1 MVDGYKSDFSGYA
14 TKNDVL
20 CSDGRVIRKDAF
32 ADQDGAIVPLVFQH
46 DHTSPLSV
54 IGKALLENRDD
65 GVYAYGYLNDTNAGK
80 AARGII
86 QHGDMMSLSIA
97 ANKVVQNGADVLH
110 GNIREVSLV
119 FAGANPEATI
129 DNVIRHSDDG
139 DSFEDPSA
147 ISANFL
153 CEIEHGEASG
163 DPSEVFD
170 EESLDSVLH
179 SEDEWGPRVDAAKES
194 DKEEDNSESDDTDP
208 QKIYDS
214 LTKEQKA
221 LVNGLVG
228 MALQEGKGLKTDSD
242 VKHSDDSDDP
252 TEIYESLNDSQK
264 DLVHGLVGLALK
276 DKENTV
282 EQSAD
287 KGDEMNIFEHNAQV
301 NVNDGSFEHSEDYQS
316 FMQSEG
322 VKGATDFT
330 HAQENFFK
338 AAQRDPS
345 GSLRKFMLQHAQ
357 DYGIK
362 NIDVFFPDARAERTE
377 PDLFKRDTDWV
388 AGLLSGVHKVPW
400 TRIKSAYVDLTPDE
414 ARAKGFTLD
423 RNNNHRK
430 FDEMITAYKRQTTPT
445 TVYKKQKVDRDDVLD
460 ITEFS
465 VVNFLMREMRIQLD
479 EEVARAILIGDGR
492 DVSAE
497 DHINTTCIRPVVFD
511 DDLYVMH
518 SVGKADE
525 TRTALV
531 DRIRQSKVGYMGS
544 GVLTAF
550 VSPTLHASFAVQRD
564 QMGRRMYDSDT
575 ALAFEL
581 GVQKIVE
588 VPLLENF
595 KLKNNNIL
603 QAIVIDPR
611 DITVG
616 TDRGGDVTSFNDFDI
631 DYNQYR
637 YLIETRMSAALTKPK
652 SAIVIE
658 AAPKA

>member
-1 MVDGYKSDFSGYA
+1 MADGFKSDFSGYA

-20 CSDGRVIRKDAF
+20 CSDGRVIRKNAF
-32 ADQDGAIVPLVFQH
+32 ADQDGTVVPLVFQH

-65 GVYAYGYLNDTNAGK
+65 GVYAYGYLNDTDAGK

-97 ANKVVQNGADVLH
+97 ANKVVQEGADVLH

-139 DSFEDPSA
+139 DSFEDPSS

-153 CEIEHGEASG
+153 CEIEQGDESG
-163 DPSEVFD
+163 DPSEVFSED
-170 EESLDSVLH
+170 SLNEVLH
-179 SEDEWGPRVDAAKES
+179 ADENVDNS
-194 DKEEDNSESDDTDP
+194 DSESDDEDP
-208 QKIYDS
+208 QKVYDS
-214 LTKEQKA
+214 LNDKQKA
-221 LVNGLVG
+221 LVEGLVG
-228 MALQEGKGLKTDSD
+228 MALNAGKTTSAKTEGEQSNK
-242 VKHSDDSDDP
+242 
-252 TEIYESLNDSQK
+252 QQ
-264 DLVHGLVGLALK
+264 
-276 DKENTV
+276 TV

-287 KGDEMNIFEHNAQV
+287 EGDEMNIFEHNATE
-301 NVNDGSFEHSEDYQS
+301 DATSFEHSDDYQS
-316 FMQSEG
+316 FMHSEG
-322 VKGATDFT
+322 VKGATDFA
-330 HAQENFFK
+330 HAQENFFR

-345 GSLRKFMLQHAQ
+345 GSLQKFVLQHAQ
-357 DYGIK
+357 NYGIK

-377 PDLFKRDTDWV
+377 PDLYKRDTEWV
-388 AGLLSGVHKVPW
+388 AGLLNGVHKVPW

-445 TVYKKQKVDRDDVLD
+445 TIYKKQKVDRDDVLD

-492 DVSAE
+492 EVSAD
-497 DHINTTCIRPVVFD
+497 DHINTECIRPVVSD

-525 TRTALV
+525 TQTALV

-564 QMGRRMYDSDT
+564 QMGRRLYDSDT

-595 KLKNNNIL
+595 KLENKNTL
-603 QAIVIDPR
+603 QAIIFDPR

-631 DYNQYR
+631 DYNQYK

>member
-1 MVDGYKSDFSGYA
+1 MADGFKSDFSGYA

-32 ADQDGAIVPLVFQH
+32 ADQDGTVVPLVFQH

-54 IGKALLENRDD
+54 IGKALLENRED
-65 GVYAYGYLNDTNAGK
+65 GVYAYGYLNDTDAGK

-97 ANKVVQNGADVLH
+97 ANKVIQEGADVLH
-110 GNIREVSLV
+110 GKIREVSLV

-139 DSFEDPSA
+139 DSFEDPSS

-153 CEIEHGEASG
+153 CEIEQGDESG
-163 DPSEVFD
+163 DPSEVFSED
-170 EESLDSVLH
+170 SLNEVLH
-179 SEDEWGPRVDAAKES
+179 ADANVEKHKKEDEPASDDSAKQTAKSEETDS
-194 DKEEDNSESDDTDP
+194 DNSDSESDDEDP
-208 QKIYDS
+208 QKVYDS
-214 LTKEQKA
+214 LNDKQKA
-221 LVNGLVG
+221 LVEGLVG
-228 MALQEGKGLKTDSD
+228 MALNEGKTTSAKTEGEQSN
-242 VKHSDDSDDP
+242 K
-252 TEIYESLNDSQK
+252 QQ
-264 DLVHGLVGLALK
+264 
-276 DKENTV
+276 TV

-287 KGDEMNIFEHNAQV
+287 EGDEMNIFEHNATE
-301 NVNDGSFEHSEDYQS
+301 GTTSFEHSDDYQS
-316 FMQSEG
+316 FMHSEG
-322 VKGATDFT
+322 VKGATDFA
-330 HAQENFFK
+330 HAQENFFR

-345 GSLRKFMLQHAQ
+345 GSLQKFVLQHAQ
-357 DYGIK
+357 NYGIK

-377 PDLFKRDTDWV
+377 PDLYKRDTEWV
-388 AGLLSGVHKVPW
+388 AGLLNGVHKVPW

-445 TVYKKQKVDRDDVLD
+445 TIYKKQKMDRDDVLD

-497 DHINTTCIRPVVFD
+497 DHINTECIRPVVSD

-525 TRTALV
+525 TQTALV

-564 QMGRRMYDSDT
+564 QMGRRLYDSDT

-595 KLKNNNIL
+595 KLKNKNIL
-603 QAIVIDPR
+603 QAIIVDPR

-631 DYNQYR
+631 DYNQYK

-658 AAPKA
+658 ATPKA

>member
-1 MVDGYKSDFSGYA
+1 MADGFKSDFSGYA

-20 CSDGRVIRKDAF
+20 CSDGRVIRKNAF
-32 ADQDGAIVPLVFQH
+32 ADQDGTVVPLVFQH

-65 GVYAYGYLNDTNAGK
+65 GVYAYGYLNDTDAGK

-97 ANKVVQNGADVLH
+97 ANKVVQEGADVLH
-110 GNIREVSLV
+110 GKIREVSLV

-129 DNVIRHSDDG
+129 DNVIRHSADG
-139 DSFEDPSA
+139 DSFEDPSS

-153 CEIEHGEASG
+153 CEIEQGDESG
-163 DPSEVFD
+163 DPSEVFSED
-170 EESLDSVLH
+170 SLNEVLH
-179 SEDEWGPRVDAAKES
+179 ADANVEKHNKEDKPVSDGSAKQTAKSKETDS
-194 DKEEDNSESDDTDP
+194 DNSDSESDDEDP
-208 QKIYDS
+208 QKVYDS
-214 LTKEQKA
+214 LNDKQKA
-221 LVNGLVG
+221 LVEGLVG
-228 MALQEGKGLKTDSD
+228 MALNEGETKSAKTEGEQSN
-242 VKHSDDSDDP
+242 K
-252 TEIYESLNDSQK
+252 QQ
-264 DLVHGLVGLALK
+264 
-276 DKENTV
+276 TV

-287 KGDEMNIFEHNAQV
+287 EGDEMNIFEHNATE
-301 NVNDGSFEHSEDYQS
+301 GATSFEHSDDYQN
-316 FMQSEG
+316 FMHSEG
-322 VKGATDFT
+322 VKGASDFT
-330 HAQENFFK
+330 HAQENFFR

-345 GSLRKFMLQHAQ
+345 GSLQKFVLQHAQ

-377 PDLFKRDTDWV
+377 PDLYKRDTEWAD
-388 AGLLSGVHKVPW
+388 GILNGVHKVPW

-445 TVYKKQKVDRDDVLD
+445 TIYKKQKVDRDDVLD
-460 ITEFS
+460 VTEFS

-492 DVSAE
+492 EVSAE
-497 DHINTTCIRPVVFD
+497 DHINTECIRPVVFD

-525 TRTALV
+525 TQTALV

-544 GVLTAF
+544 GNLTAF

-564 QMGRRMYDSDT
+564 QMGRRLYDSDT

-595 KLKNNNIL
+595 KLGNQNIL
-603 QAIVIDPR
+603 QAIIFDPR
-611 DITVG
+611 DYTVG
-616 TDRGGDVTSFNDFDI
+616 TDRGGDVTSFNSFDI
-631 DYNQYR
+631 DYNQYK

>member
-1 MVDGYKSDFSGYA
+1 MADGFKSDFSGYA

-20 CSDGRVIRKDAF
+20 CSDGRVIRKNAF
-32 ADQDGAIVPLVFQH
+32 ADQDGTVVPLVFQH

-65 GVYAYGYLNDTNAGK
+65 GVYAYGYLNDTDAGK

-97 ANKVVQNGADVLH
+97 ANKVVQEGADVLH
-110 GNIREVSLV
+110 GKIREVSLV

-139 DSFEDPSA
+139 DSFEDPSS

-153 CEIEHGEASG
+153 CEIEQGDESG
-163 DPSEVFD
+163 DPSEVFSED
-170 EESLDSVLH
+170 SLNEVLH
-179 SEDEWGPRVDAAKES
+179 ADANAEKHEKEDEPVSDGSAKQTAKSKETDS
-194 DKEEDNSESDDTDP
+194 DNSDSESDDEDP
-208 QKIYDS
+208 QKVYDS
-214 LTKEQKA
+214 LNDKQKA
-221 LVNGLVG
+221 LVEGLVG
-228 MALQEGKGLKTDSD
+228 MALNEGKTTSAKTEGEQSN
-242 VKHSDDSDDP
+242 K
-252 TEIYESLNDSQK
+252 QQ
-264 DLVHGLVGLALK
+264 
-276 DKENTV
+276 TV

-287 KGDEMNIFEHNAQV
+287 EGDEMNIFERNTTEGAT
-301 NVNDGSFEHSEDYQS
+301 SFEHSDDYQS
-316 FMQSEG
+316 FMHSEG

-330 HAQENFFK
+330 HAQENFFR

-345 GSLRKFMLQHAQ
+345 GSLQKFVLQHAQ

-377 PDLFKRDTDWV
+377 PDLYKRDTEWV
-388 AGLLSGVHKVPW
+388 AGLLNGVHKVPW

-414 ARAKGFTLD
+414 ARAKGYTLNRD
-423 RNNNHRK
+423 NNHRK

-445 TVYKKQKVDRDDVLD
+445 TIYKKQKVDRDDVLD

-465 VVNFLMREMRIQLD
+465 VVNFLMREMRIQLH

-497 DHINTTCIRPVVFD
+497 DHINTECIRPVVSD

-525 TRTALV
+525 TQTALV

-564 QMGRRMYDSDT
+564 QMGRRLYDSDA

-603 QAIVIDPR
+603 QAIIIDPR

-631 DYNQYR
+631 DYNQYK

-658 AAPKA
+658 AAPKE

>member
-1 MVDGYKSDFSGYA
+1 MADGFKSDFSGYA

-20 CSDGRVIRKDAF
+20 CSDGRVIRKNAF
-32 ADQDGAIVPLVFQH
+32 ADQDGTVVPLVFQH

-65 GVYAYGYLNDTNAGK
+65 GVYAYGYLNDTDAGK

-97 ANKVVQNGADVLH
+97 ANKVVQEGADVLH
-110 GNIREVSLV
+110 GKIREVSLV

-139 DSFEDPSA
+139 DSFEDPSS

-153 CEIEHGEASG
+153 CEIEQGDESG
-163 DPSEVFD
+163 DPSEVFSED
-170 EESLDSVLH
+170 SLNEVLH
-179 SEDEWGPRVDAAKES
+179 ADANAEKHKKEDEPASDGSAKQTAKSKETDS
-194 DKEEDNSESDDTDP
+194 DNSDSESDDEDP
-208 QKIYDS
+208 QKVYDS
-214 LTKEQKA
+214 LNDKQKA
-221 LVNGLVG
+221 LVEGLVG
-228 MALQEGKGLKTDSD
+228 MALNEGKTKSAKTEGEQSN
-242 VKHSDDSDDP
+242 K
-252 TEIYESLNDSQK
+252 QQ
-264 DLVHGLVGLALK
+264 
-276 DKENTV
+276 TV

-287 KGDEMNIFEHNAQV
+287 EGDEMNIFEHNVTEGAT
-301 NVNDGSFEHSEDYQS
+301 SFEHSDDYQS
-316 FMQSEG
+316 FMHSEG
-322 VKGATDFT
+322 VKGATDFA
-330 HAQENFFK
+330 HAQENFFR

-345 GSLRKFMLQHAQ
+345 GSLQKFVLQHAQ
-357 DYGIK
+357 NYGIK

-377 PDLFKRDTDWV
+377 PDLYKRDTEWV
-388 AGLLSGVHKVPW
+388 AGLLNGVHKVPW
-400 TRIKSAYVDLTPDE
+400 TRIKSAYVDLTPNE

-445 TVYKKQKVDRDDVLD
+445 TIYKKQKVDRDDVLD

-492 DVSAE
+492 EVSAE
-497 DHINTTCIRPVVFD
+497 DHINTECIRPVVSD

-525 TRTALV
+525 TQTALV

-564 QMGRRMYDSDT
+564 QMGRRLYDSDA

-595 KLKNNNIL
+595 KLENHNIL
-603 QAIVIDPR
+603 QAIIVDPR

-631 DYNQYR
+631 DYNQYK

>member
-1 MVDGYKSDFSGYA
+1 MADGFKSDFSGYA

-32 ADQDGAIVPLVFQH
+32 ADQDGTVVPLVFQH

-65 GVYAYGYLNDTNAGK
+65 GVYAYGYLNDTDAGK

-97 ANKVVQNGADVLH
+97 ANKVVQEGADVLH
-110 GNIREVSLV
+110 GKIREVSLV

-139 DSFEDPSA
+139 DSFEDPSS

-153 CEIEHGEASG
+153 CEIEQGDESG
-163 DPSEVFD
+163 DPSEVFSED
-170 EESLDSVLH
+170 SLNEVLH
-179 SEDEWGPRVDAAKES
+179 ADANAEKHKKEDEPASNGSAKQTAKSKETDS
-194 DKEEDNSESDDTDP
+194 DNSDSESDDEDP
-208 QKIYDS
+208 QKVYDS
-214 LTKEQKA
+214 LNDKQKA
-221 LVNGLVG
+221 LVEGLVG
-228 MALQEGKGLKTDSD
+228 MALNEGKTKSAKTEGEQSN
-242 VKHSDDSDDP
+242 KH
-252 TEIYESLNDSQK
+252 Q
-264 DLVHGLVGLALK
+264 
-276 DKENTV
+276 TV

-287 KGDEMNIFEHNAQV
+287 EGDEMNIFEHNAV
-301 NVNDGSFEHSEDYQS
+301 EGATSFEHSDDYQS
-316 FMQSEG
+316 FMHSEG
-322 VKGATDFT
+322 VKGATDFA
-330 HAQENFFK
+330 HAQENFFR

-345 GSLRKFMLQHAQ
+345 GSLQKFVLQHAQ
-357 DYGIK
+357 NYGIK

-377 PDLFKRDTDWV
+377 PDLYKRDTEWV
-388 AGLLSGVHKVPW
+388 AGLLNGVHKVPW

-445 TVYKKQKVDRDDVLD
+445 TIYKKQKVDRDDVLD

-492 DVSAE
+492 EVSSE
-497 DHINTTCIRPVVFD
+497 EHINTECIRPVVSD

-525 TRTALV
+525 TQTALV

-564 QMGRRMYDSDT
+564 QMGRRLYDSDA

-595 KLKNNNIL
+595 KLENHNIL
-603 QAIVIDPR
+603 QAIIVDPR

-631 DYNQYR
+631 DYNQYK

>member
-1 MVDGYKSDFSGYA
+1 MADGFKSDFSGYA

-32 ADQDGAIVPLVFQH
+32 ADQDGTVVPLVFQH

-65 GVYAYGYLNDTNAGK
+65 GVYAYGYLNDTDAGK

-97 ANKVVQNGADVLH
+97 ANKVVQEGADVLH
-110 GNIREVSLV
+110 GKIREVSLV

-139 DSFEDPSA
+139 DSFEDPSS

-153 CEIEHGEASG
+153 CEIEQGDESG
-163 DPSEVFD
+163 DPSEVFSED
-170 EESLDSVLH
+170 SLNEVLH
-179 SEDEWGPRVDAAKES
+179 ADANVEKHKKEDEPASDDSAKQTAKS
-194 DKEEDNSESDDTDP
+194 KETDSDNSDAESDDEDP
-208 QKIYDS
+208 QKVYDS
-214 LTKEQKA
+214 LNDKQKA
-221 LVNGLVG
+221 LIEGLVG
-228 MALQEGKGLKTDSD
+228 MALNEGKTTSAKTEGEQSN
-242 VKHSDDSDDP
+242 K
-252 TEIYESLNDSQK
+252 QQ
-264 DLVHGLVGLALK
+264 
-276 DKENTV
+276 TV

-287 KGDEMNIFEHNAQV
+287 EGDEMNIFEHNAIE
-301 NVNDGSFEHSEDYQS
+301 GATSFEHSDDYQS
-316 FMQSEG
+316 FMHSEG
-322 VKGATDFT
+322 VKGATDFA
-330 HAQENFFK
+330 HAQENFFR

-345 GSLRKFMLQHAQ
+345 GSLQKFVLQHAQ
-357 DYGIK
+357 NYGIK

-377 PDLFKRDTDWV
+377 PDLYKRDTEWV
-388 AGLLSGVHKVPW
+388 AGLLNGVHKVPW
-400 TRIKSAYVDLTPDE
+400 TRIKSEYVDLTPDE

-445 TVYKKQKVDRDDVLD
+445 TIYKKQKVDRDDVLD

-492 DVSAE
+492 EVSAE
-497 DHINTTCIRPVVFD
+497 DHINTECIRPVVSD

-525 TRTALV
+525 TQTALV

-564 QMGRRMYDSDT
+564 QMGRRLYDSDA

-595 KLKNNNIL
+595 KLENKNIL
-603 QAIVIDPR
+603 QAIIVDPR

-631 DYNQYR
+631 DYNQYK

>member
-1 MVDGYKSDFSGYA
+1 
-14 TKNDVL
+14 
-20 CSDGRVIRKDAF
+20 
-32 ADQDGAIVPLVFQH
+32 
-46 DHTSPLSV
+46 
-54 IGKALLENRDD
+54 
-65 GVYAYGYLNDTNAGK
+65 
-80 AARGII
+80 
-86 QHGDMMSLSIA
+86 
-97 ANKVVQNGADVLH
+97 
-110 GNIREVSLV
+110 
-119 FAGANPEATI
+119 
-129 DNVIRHSDDG
+129 
-139 DSFEDPSA
+139 
-147 ISANFL
+147 
-153 CEIEHGEASG
+153 
-163 DPSEVFD
+163 
-170 EESLDSVLH
+170 
-179 SEDEWGPRVDAAKES
+179 
-194 DKEEDNSESDDTDP
+194 
-208 QKIYDS
+208 
-214 LTKEQKA
+214 
-221 LVNGLVG
+221 
-228 MALQEGKGLKTDSD
+228 MALNEGKTTSAKTEGEQSN
-242 VKHSDDSDDP
+242 K
-252 TEIYESLNDSQK
+252 QQ
-264 DLVHGLVGLALK
+264 
-276 DKENTV
+276 TV

-287 KGDEMNIFEHNAQV
+287 EGDEMNIFEHNAIE
-301 NVNDGSFEHSEDYQS
+301 GATSFEHSDDYQS
-316 FMQSEG
+316 FMHSEG
-322 VKGATDFT
+322 VKGATDFA
-330 HAQENFFK
+330 HAQENFFR

-345 GSLRKFMLQHAQ
+345 GSLQKFVLQHAQ
-357 DYGIK
+357 NYGIK

-377 PDLFKRDTDWV
+377 PDLYKRDTEWV
-388 AGLLSGVHKVPW
+388 AGLLNGVHKVPW
-400 TRIKSAYVDLTPDE
+400 TRIKSEYVDLTPDV

-445 TVYKKQKVDRDDVLD
+445 TIYKKQKVDRDDVLD

-492 DVSAE
+492 EVSAE
-497 DHINTTCIRPVVFD
+497 DHINTECIRPIVSD

-525 TRTALV
+525 TQTALV

-564 QMGRRMYDSDT
+564 QMGRRLYDSDA

-595 KLKNNNIL
+595 KLENKNIL
-603 QAIVIDPR
+603 QAIIFDPR

-616 TDRGGDVTSFNDFDI
+616 TDRGGDVTSFDNFDI
-631 DYNQYR
+631 DYNQYK

>member
-32 ADQDGAIVPLVFQH
+32 ADQDGTVVPLVFQH

-65 GVYAYGYLNDTNAGK
+65 GVYAYGYLNDTDAGN

-97 ANKVVQNGADVLH
+97 ANKVIQNGADVLH

-119 FAGANPEATI
+119 FNGANPEATI

-139 DSFEDPSA
+139 DSFEDPSS

-153 CEIEHGEASG
+153 CEIEHGDESG
-163 DPSEVFD
+163 DPSEVFSED
-170 EESLDSVLH
+170 SLDEVLH

-194 DKEEDNSESDDTDP
+194 DDDDDGESESDDDP
-208 QKIYDS
+208 QKVYDS
-214 LTKEQKA
+214 LNEEQKA

-228 MALQEGKGLKTDSD
+228 MALQDGQESKADSD
-242 VKHSDDSDDP
+242 V
-252 TEIYESLNDSQK
+252 
-264 DLVHGLVGLALK
+264 K

-282 EQSAD
+282 EHSAE
-287 KGDEMNIFEHNAQV
+287 KGDEMNIFEHNATT
-301 NVNDGSFEHSEDYQS
+301 NDGSFEHSDEYQS
-316 FMQSEG
+316 FMHSEG

-345 GSLRKFMLQHAQ
+345 GSLQKFVFQHAQ
-357 DYGIK
+357 NYGIK
-362 NIDVFFPDARAERTE
+362 NIDIFFPDARAERTE
-377 PDLFKRDTDWV
+377 PDLYKRDTEWV
-388 AGLLSGVHKVPW
+388 AGLLNGVHKVPW

-479 EEVARAILIGDGR
+479 EEVARAFLIGDGR

-497 DHINTTCIRPVVFD
+497 DHINTECIRPIISD

-525 TRTALV
+525 TQTALV

-544 GVLTAF
+544 GNLTAF

-564 QMGRRMYDSDT
+564 QMGRRLYDSDT

-595 KLKNNNIL
+595 KLENYNVL
-603 QAIVIDPR
+603 QAIIFDPR
-611 DITVG
+611 DYTVG

>member
-1 MVDGYKSDFSGYA
+1 MADGFKSDFSGYA
-14 TKNDVL
+14 AKNDVL
-20 CSDGRVIRKDAF
+20 CSDGRVIRKNAF
-32 ADQDGAIVPLVFQH
+32 ADQDGTVVPLVFQH

-65 GVYAYGYLNDTNAGK
+65 GVYAYGYLNDTDAGK

-97 ANKVVQNGADVLH
+97 ANKVVQEGADVLH
-110 GNIREVSLV
+110 GKIREVSLV
-119 FAGANPEATI
+119 FSGANPEATI

-139 DSFEDPSA
+139 DSFEDPSS

-153 CEIEHGEASG
+153 CEIEQGDESG
-163 DPSEVFD
+163 DPSEVFSED
-170 EESLDSVLH
+170 SLNEVLH

-194 DKEEDNSESDDTDP
+194 DNNEDGDSESDDEDP
-208 QKIYDS
+208 QKIYDT
-214 LTKEQKA
+214 LNDKQKA
-221 LVNGLVG
+221 LVEGLVG
-228 MALQEGKGLKTDSD
+228 MALNEGKAKSAKTEDKQSKKQET
-242 VKHSDDSDDP
+242 VEQSAK
-252 TEIYESLNDSQK
+252 TEDKQSKKQK
-264 DLVHGLVGLALK
+264 
-276 DKENTV
+276 NV

-287 KGDEMNIFEHNAQV
+287 KGDEMNIFEHNAIE
-301 NVNDGSFEHSEDYQS
+301 GTTSFEHSDDYQS

-330 HAQENFFK
+330 HAQANFFK

-345 GSLRKFMLQHAQ
+345 GSLQKFVLQHAQ

-377 PDLFKRDTDWV
+377 PDLYKRDTDWV
-388 AGLLSGVHKVPW
+388 AYLLNGVHKVPW

-414 ARAKGFTLD
+414 ARAKGYTLD
-423 RNNNHRK
+423 RDKNHRK

-497 DHINTTCIRPVVFD
+497 DHINTECIRPIVSD

-564 QMGRRMYDSDT
+564 QMGRRLYDSDT

-603 QAIVIDPR
+603 QAIIIDPR
-611 DITVG
+611 DISVG
-616 TDRGGDVTSFNDFDI
+616 TDRGGDVTSFDDFDI
-631 DYNQYR
+631 DYNQYK
-637 YLIETRMSAALTKPK
+637 YMIETRMSAALTKPK

-658 AAPKA
+658 AAPKE

>member
-32 ADQDGAIVPLVFQH
+32 ADQDGTIVPLVFQH

-65 GVYAYGYLNDTNAGK
+65 GVYVYGYLNDTNAGK

-97 ANKVVQNGADVLH
+97 ANKVVQEGADVLH

-139 DSFEDPSA
+139 DSFEDPSS

-163 DPSEVFD
+163 DPSEVFSED
-170 EESLDSVLH
+170 SLNEVLH
-179 SEDEWGPRVDAAKES
+179 SEDEWGPRIEAS
-194 DKEEDNSESDDTDP
+194 MESDDDEDP
-208 QKIYDS
+208 QKIYDT
-214 LTKEQKA
+214 LNNKQKA
-221 LVNGLVG
+221 FVEGLVG
-228 MALQEGKGLKTDSD
+228 MALNEGKAKSAKT
-242 VKHSDDSDDP
+242 
-252 TEIYESLNDSQK
+252 E
-264 DLVHGLVGLALK
+264 
-276 DKENTV
+276 DKQSKKMRIV

-287 KGDEMNIFEHNAQV
+287 KGYEMNIFEHNTIEATT
-301 NVNDGSFEHSEDYQS
+301 SFEHSDHYQN
-316 FMQSEG
+316 FMHSEG
-322 VKGATDFT
+322 VKGATDFA

-345 GSLRKFMLQHAQ
+345 GSLQKFVLQHAQ

-377 PDLFKRDTDWV
+377 PDLYKRDTEWV
-388 AGLLSGVHKVPW
+388 AELLNGVHKVPW
-400 TRIKSAYVDLTPDE
+400 TRIKSAYVDLNPDE

-430 FDEMITAYKRQTTPT
+430 FDEMITAFKRQTTPT
-445 TVYKKQKVDRDDVLD
+445 TIYKKQKVDRDDVLD

-465 VVNFLMREMRIQLD
+465 VVNFLMREMRMMLD
-479 EEVARAILIGDGR
+479 EEVARALLIGDGR

-497 DHINTTCIRPVVFD
+497 DHINTECIRPVVSD

-518 SVGKADE
+518 SVGAYNE
-525 TRTALV
+525 TQTALV
-531 DRIRQSKVGYMGS
+531 DRIRQAKVGYMGS
-544 GVLTAF
+544 GTLTAF
-550 VSPTLHASFAVQRD
+550 LSPTLHARFAVQRD
-564 QMGRRMYDSDT
+564 QMGRRLYDSDT

-595 KLKNNNIL
+595 KLANGNLL
-603 QAIVIDPR
+603 QSIIFDLR
-611 DITVG
+611 DLTVG
-616 TDRGGDVTSFNDFDI
+616 TDRGGDVTSFSDFDI
-631 DYNQYR
+631 DYNQYK

-652 SAIVIE
+652 SVIVIE
-658 AAPKA
+658 TAPKA

>member
-32 ADQDGAIVPLVFQH
+32 ADQDGTVVPLVFQH

-65 GVYAYGYLNDTNAGK
+65 GVYAYGYLNDTDAGN

-97 ANKVVQNGADVLH
+97 ANKVIQNGADVLH

-119 FAGANPEATI
+119 FNGANPEATI

-139 DSFEDPSA
+139 DSFEDPSS

-153 CEIEHGEASG
+153 CEIEHGDESG
-163 DPSEVFD
+163 DPSEVFSED
-170 EESLDSVLH
+170 SLDEVLH
-179 SEDEWGPRVDAAKES
+179 SEDEWGPRVDAAKKS
-194 DKEEDNSESDDTDP
+194 DDDDDGESESDDDP
-208 QKIYDS
+208 QKVYDS
-214 LTKEQKA
+214 LNEEQKA

-228 MALQEGKGLKTDSD
+228 MALQDGQESKADSD
-242 VKHSDDSDDP
+242 V
-252 TEIYESLNDSQK
+252 
-264 DLVHGLVGLALK
+264 K

-282 EQSAD
+282 EHSAE
-287 KGDEMNIFEHNAQV
+287 KGDEMNIFEHNATT
-301 NVNDGSFEHSEDYQS
+301 NDGSFEHSDEYQS
-316 FMQSEG
+316 FMHSEG

-345 GSLRKFMLQHAQ
+345 GSLQKFVFQHAQ

-362 NIDVFFPDARAERTE
+362 NIDIFFPDARAERTE
-377 PDLFKRDTDWV
+377 PDLYKRDTEWV
-388 AGLLSGVHKVPW
+388 AGLLNGVHKVPW

-423 RNNNHRK
+423 RDNNHRK

-479 EEVARAILIGDGR
+479 EEVARAFLIGDGR

-497 DHINTTCIRPVVFD
+497 DHINTECIRPIVSD

-525 TRTALV
+525 TQTVLV

-544 GVLTAF
+544 GNLTAF

-564 QMGRRMYDSDT
+564 QMGRRLYDSDT

-595 KLKNNNIL
+595 KLENHNVL
-603 QAIVIDPR
+603 QAIIFDPR
-611 DITVG
+611 DYTVG

>member
-1 MVDGYKSDFSGYA
+1 MADGFKSDFSGYA

-20 CSDGRVIRKDAF
+20 CSDGRVIRKNAF
-32 ADQDGAIVPLVFQH
+32 ADQDGTVVPLVFQH

-65 GVYAYGYLNDTNAGK
+65 GVYAYGYLNDTDAGK

-97 ANKVVQNGADVLH
+97 ANKVVQEGADVLH
-110 GNIREVSLV
+110 GKIREVSLV

-139 DSFEDPSA
+139 DSFEDPSS

-153 CEIEHGEASG
+153 CEIEQGDESG
-163 DPSEVFD
+163 DPSEVFSED
-170 EESLDSVLH
+170 SLNEVLH
-179 SEDEWGPRVDAAKES
+179 ADENVEKHKKEDEPASDGSAKQTAKSKETDS
-194 DKEEDNSESDDTDP
+194 DNSDSESDDEDP
-208 QKIYDS
+208 QKVYDS
-214 LTKEQKA
+214 LNDKQKA
-221 LVNGLVG
+221 LVEGLVG
-228 MALQEGKGLKTDSD
+228 MALNEGKTTSAKTEGEQSN
-242 VKHSDDSDDP
+242 K
-252 TEIYESLNDSQK
+252 QQ
-264 DLVHGLVGLALK
+264 
-276 DKENTV
+276 TV

-287 KGDEMNIFEHNAQV
+287 EGDEMNIFEHNATE
-301 NVNDGSFEHSEDYQS
+301 GATSFEHSDDYQS
-316 FMQSEG
+316 FMHSEG
-322 VKGATDFT
+322 VKGATDFA
-330 HAQENFFK
+330 HAQENFFR

-345 GSLRKFMLQHAQ
+345 GSLQKFVLQHAQ
-357 DYGIK
+357 NYGIK

-377 PDLFKRDTDWV
+377 PDLYKRDTEWV
-388 AGLLSGVHKVPW
+388 AGLLNGVHKVPW

-414 ARAKGFTLD
+414 ASAKGFTLD

-445 TVYKKQKVDRDDVLD
+445 TIYKKQKVDRDDVLD

-492 DVSAE
+492 EVSAE
-497 DHINTTCIRPVVFD
+497 DHINTECIRPVVSD

-525 TRTALV
+525 TQTALV

-564 QMGRRMYDSDT
+564 QMGRRLYDSDA

-595 KLKNNNIL
+595 KLENKNIL
-603 QAIVIDPR
+603 QAIIVDPR

-631 DYNQYR
+631 DYNQYK

>member
-1 MVDGYKSDFSGYA
+1 MADGFKSDFSGYA

-20 CSDGRVIRKDAF
+20 CSDGRVIRKNAF
-32 ADQDGAIVPLVFQH
+32 ADQDGTVVPLVFQH

-65 GVYAYGYLNDTNAGK
+65 GVYAYGYLNDTDAGK

-97 ANKVVQNGADVLH
+97 ANKVVQEGADVLH
-110 GNIREVSLV
+110 GKIREVSLV

-129 DNVIRHSDDG
+129 DNVIRHFDDG
-139 DSFEDPSA
+139 DSFEDPSS

-153 CEIEHGEASG
+153 CEIEQGDESG
-163 DPSEVFD
+163 DPSEVFSED
-170 EESLDSVLH
+170 SLNEVLH
-179 SEDEWGPRVDAAKES
+179 ADTTAESEETDLDNS
-194 DKEEDNSESDDTDP
+194 DSESDDEDP
-208 QKIYDS
+208 QKVYDS
-214 LTKEQKA
+214 LNDKQKA
-221 LVNGLVG
+221 LVEGLVG
-228 MALQEGKGLKTDSD
+228 MALNEGKTASAKTEGEQSN
-242 VKHSDDSDDP
+242 K
-252 TEIYESLNDSQK
+252 QQ
-264 DLVHGLVGLALK
+264 
-276 DKENTV
+276 TV

-287 KGDEMNIFEHNAQV
+287 EGDEMNIFEHNATE
-301 NVNDGSFEHSEDYQS
+301 GATSFEHSDDYQS
-316 FMQSEG
+316 FMHSEG
-322 VKGATDFT
+322 VKGATDFA
-330 HAQENFFK
+330 HAQENFFR

-345 GSLRKFMLQHAQ
+345 GSLQKFVLQHAQ

-377 PDLFKRDTDWV
+377 PDLYKRDTEWV
-388 AGLLSGVHKVPW
+388 AGLLNGVHKVPW

-445 TVYKKQKVDRDDVLD
+445 TIYKKQKVDRDDVLD

-492 DVSAE
+492 EVSAE
-497 DHINTTCIRPVVFD
+497 DHINTECIRPVVSD

-525 TRTALV
+525 TQTALV

-564 QMGRRMYDSDT
+564 QMGRRLYDSDT

-595 KLKNNNIL
+595 KLENKNTL
-603 QAIVIDPR
+603 QAIIFDPR

-631 DYNQYR
+631 DYNQYK

>member
-1 MVDGYKSDFSGYA
+1 MADGFKSDFSGYA

-32 ADQDGAIVPLVFQH
+32 ADQDGTVVPLVFQH

-65 GVYAYGYLNDTNAGK
+65 GVYAYGYLNDTDAGK

-97 ANKVVQNGADVLH
+97 ANKVVQEGADVLH
-110 GNIREVSLV
+110 GKIREVSLV

-139 DSFEDPSA
+139 DSFEDPSS

-153 CEIEHGEASG
+153 CEIEQGDESG
-163 DPSEVFD
+163 DPSEVFSED
-170 EESLDSVLH
+170 SLNEVLH
-179 SEDEWGPRVDAAKES
+179 ADANAEKHKKEDEPASDDSAKQTAKSEETDS
-194 DKEEDNSESDDTDP
+194 DDSDSESDDEDP
-208 QKIYDS
+208 QKVYDS
-214 LTKEQKA
+214 LNDKQKA
-221 LVNGLVG
+221 LVEGLVG
-228 MALQEGKGLKTDSD
+228 MALNEGKTTSAKTEGEQSN
-242 VKHSDDSDDP
+242 K
-252 TEIYESLNDSQK
+252 QQ
-264 DLVHGLVGLALK
+264 
-276 DKENTV
+276 TV

-287 KGDEMNIFEHNAQV
+287 EGDEMNIFEHNATE
-301 NVNDGSFEHSEDYQS
+301 GATSFEHSDDYQN
-316 FMQSEG
+316 FMHSEG
-322 VKGATDFT
+322 VKGATDFA

-345 GSLRKFMLQHAQ
+345 GSLQKFVLQHAQ

-377 PDLFKRDTDWV
+377 PDLYKRDTEWV
-388 AGLLSGVHKVPW
+388 AGLLNGVHKVPW
-400 TRIKSAYVDLTPDE
+400 TRIKSAYVDLTPDQ
-414 ARAKGFTLD
+414 ARAKGYTLD

-445 TVYKKQKVDRDDVLD
+445 TIYKKQKVDRDDVLD

-479 EEVARAILIGDGR
+479 EEVARAFLIGDGR
-492 DVSAE
+492 EVSAE
-497 DHINTTCIRPVVFD
+497 DHINTECIRPIVSD

-525 TRTALV
+525 TQTALV

-564 QMGRRMYDSDT
+564 QMGRRLYDSDA

-603 QAIVIDPR
+603 QAIIIDPR
-611 DITVG
+611 DYTVG
-616 TDRGGDVTSFNDFDI
+616 TDRGGDVTSFDDFDI
-631 DYNQYR
+631 DYNQYK

-658 AAPKA
+658 AAPKE

>member
-1 MVDGYKSDFSGYA
+1 MADGFKSDFSGYA
-14 TKNDVL
+14 TKNDIL

-32 ADQDGAIVPLVFQH
+32 ADQDGTVVPLVFQH

-65 GVYAYGYLNDTNAGK
+65 GVYAYGYLNDTDAGK

-97 ANKVVQNGADVLH
+97 ANKVVQDGADVLH
-110 GNIREVSLV
+110 GKIREVSLV

-139 DSFEDPSA
+139 DSFEDPSS
-147 ISANFL
+147 INANFL
-153 CEIEHGEASG
+153 CEIEQGDESG
-163 DPSEVFD
+163 DPSEVFSED
-170 EESLDSVLH
+170 SLNDVLHADDDPKKRDAKEEPISNDSAEKSAKSEES
-179 SEDEWGPRVDAAKES
+179 GS
-194 DKEEDNSESDDTDP
+194 DKSESDDDDP

-214 LTKEQKA
+214 LNDKQKK
-221 LVNGLVG
+221 LVEGLVG
-228 MALQEGKGLKTDSD
+228 MALSEGTADKTNKVDEA
-242 VKHSDDSDDP
+242 KAT
-252 TEIYESLNDSQK
+252 TEQK
-264 DLVHGLVGLALK
+264 
-276 DKENTV
+276 TV

-287 KGDEMNIFEHNAQV
+287 EGDEMNIFEHNTTT
-301 NVNDGSFEHSEDYQS
+301 NDGSFEHSEDYQN
-316 FMQSEG
+316 FMHSEG
-322 VKGATDFT
+322 VKGATDFA

-345 GSLRKFMLQHAQ
+345 GSLQKFVLQHAQ
-357 DYGIK
+357 NYGIK

-377 PDLFKRDTDWV
+377 PDLQKRDTEWV
-388 AGLLSGVHKVPW
+388 AGLLNGVHKVPW
-400 TRIKSAYVDLTPDE
+400 TRIKSEYVDLTPDE

-423 RNNNHRK
+423 RDNNHRK

-445 TVYKKQKVDRDDVLD
+445 TVYKKQKVDRDDVID

-497 DHINTTCIRPVVFD
+497 DHINTECIRPIVFD

-518 SVGKADE
+518 SVGNKNE
-525 TRTALV
+525 TQTALV

-544 GVLTAF
+544 GVLTAY

-564 QMGRRMYDSDT
+564 QMGRRLYDSDS

-595 KLKNNNIL
+595 KLKNDNIL
-603 QAIVIDPR
+603 QAIIFDPR

-616 TDRGGDVTSFNDFDI
+616 TDRGGEVTSFDDFDI

-658 AAPKA
+658 ASPKA

>member
-1 MVDGYKSDFSGYA
+1 MADGFKSDFSGYA

-32 ADQDGAIVPLVFQH
+32 ADQDGTVVPLVFQH

-65 GVYAYGYLNDTNAGK
+65 GVYAYGYLNDTDAGK

-97 ANKVVQNGADVLH
+97 ANKVVQEGADVLH
-110 GNIREVSLV
+110 GKIREVSLV

-139 DSFEDPSA
+139 DLFEDPSS

-153 CEIEHGEASG
+153 CEIEQGDESG
-163 DPSEVFD
+163 DPSEVFSED
-170 EESLDSVLH
+170 SLNEVLH
-179 SEDEWGPRVDAAKES
+179 ADANVEKHKKEDEPASDDSAKQTAKSEETDS
-194 DKEEDNSESDDTDP
+194 DNSDSESDDEDP
-208 QKIYDS
+208 QKVYDS
-214 LTKEQKA
+214 LNDKQKA
-221 LVNGLVG
+221 LVEGLVG
-228 MALQEGKGLKTDSD
+228 MALNEGKTTSAKTEGEQSN
-242 VKHSDDSDDP
+242 K
-252 TEIYESLNDSQK
+252 QQ
-264 DLVHGLVGLALK
+264 
-276 DKENTV
+276 TV

-287 KGDEMNIFEHNAQV
+287 EGDEMNIFEHNAIE
-301 NVNDGSFEHSEDYQS
+301 GATSFEHSDDYQS
-316 FMQSEG
+316 FMHSEG
-322 VKGATDFT
+322 VKGATDFA
-330 HAQENFFK
+330 HAQENFFR

-345 GSLRKFMLQHAQ
+345 GSLQKFVLQHAQ
-357 DYGIK
+357 NYGIK

-377 PDLFKRDTDWV
+377 PDLYKRDTEWV
-388 AGLLSGVHKVPW
+388 AGLLNGVHKVPW

-445 TVYKKQKVDRDDVLD
+445 TIYKKQKVDRDDVLD

-492 DVSAE
+492 NVSAE
-497 DHINTTCIRPVVFD
+497 DHINTECIRPVVSD

-525 TRTALV
+525 TQTALV

-564 QMGRRMYDSDT
+564 QMGRRLYDSDT

-595 KLKNNNIL
+595 KLENKNIL
-603 QAIVIDPR
+603 QAIIFDPR

-631 DYNQYR
+631 DYNQYK

-658 AAPKA
+658 ATPKA

>member
-1 MVDGYKSDFSGYA
+1 MVYKSDFSGYA

-32 ADQDGAIVPLVFQH
+32 ADQDGTIVPLVFQH

-65 GVYAYGYLNDTNAGK
+65 GVYVYGYLNDTNAGK

-179 SEDEWGPRVDAAKES
+179 SEDEWGPRIEAAKES
-194 DKEEDNSESDDTDP
+194 GNDSESDDDDP
-208 QKIYDS
+208 QKVYDS
-214 LTKEQKA
+214 LNEKQKA

-228 MALQEGKGLKTDSD
+228 MALQEGQESTDSD
-242 VKHSDDSDDP
+242 VKHSADSDNP
-252 TEIYESLNDSQK
+252 VEKYESLNDSQK
-264 DLVHGLVGLALK
+264 DKKNAIEHSV
-276 DKENTV
+276 
-282 EQSAD
+282 D

-301 NVNDGSFEHSEDYQS
+301 NVNDGSFEHSEDYKS

-322 VKGATDFT
+322 VKGATDFA

-345 GSLRKFMLQHAQ
+345 GSLQKFMLQHAQ
-357 DYGIK
+357 NYGIK

-377 PDLFKRDTDWV
+377 PDLYKRDTDWV

-423 RNNNHRK
+423 RDNNHRK

-492 DVSAE
+492 EVSAE
-497 DHINTTCIRPVVFD
+497 DHINTECIRPVVFD

-616 TDRGGDVTSFNDFDI
+616 TDRGGDVTSFDDFDI

-658 AAPKA
+658 AAPKE

>member
-1 MVDGYKSDFSGYA
+1 MADGFKSDFSGYA

-20 CSDGRVIRKDAF
+20 CSDGRVIRKNAF
-32 ADQDGAIVPLVFQH
+32 ADQDGTVVPLVFQH

-65 GVYAYGYLNDTNAGK
+65 GVYAYGYLNDTDAGK

-97 ANKVVQNGADVLH
+97 ANKVVQEGADVLH
-110 GNIREVSLV
+110 GKIREVSLV
-119 FAGANPEATI
+119 FSGANPEATI

-139 DSFEDPSA
+139 DSFEDPSS

-153 CEIEHGEASG
+153 CEIEQGDESG
-163 DPSEVFD
+163 DPSEVFSED
-170 EESLDSVLH
+170 SLNEVLH
-179 SEDEWGPRVDAAKES
+179 ADENVEKHKKEDEPASDGSAKQTAKSKETDS
-194 DKEEDNSESDDTDP
+194 DNFDSESDDEDP
-208 QKIYDS
+208 QKVYDS
-214 LTKEQKA
+214 LNDKQKA
-221 LVNGLVG
+221 LVEGLVG
-228 MALQEGKGLKTDSD
+228 MALNEGKTTSAKTEGEQSN
-242 VKHSDDSDDP
+242 K
-252 TEIYESLNDSQK
+252 QQ
-264 DLVHGLVGLALK
+264 
-276 DKENTV
+276 TV

-287 KGDEMNIFEHNAQV
+287 EGDEMNIFEHNVTEGAT
-301 NVNDGSFEHSEDYQS
+301 SFEHSDDYQS
-316 FMQSEG
+316 FMHSEG

-330 HAQENFFK
+330 HAQENFFRS
-338 AAQRDPS
+338 AQRDPS
-345 GSLRKFMLQHAQ
+345 GSLQKFVLQHAQ

-377 PDLFKRDTDWV
+377 PDLYKRDTEWV
-388 AGLLSGVHKVPW
+388 AGLLNGVHKVPW

-423 RNNNHRK
+423 RSNNHRK

-445 TVYKKQKVDRDDVLD
+445 TIYKKQKVDRDDVLD

-497 DHINTTCIRPVVFD
+497 DHINTECIRPVVSD

-525 TRTALV
+525 TQTALV

-544 GVLTAF
+544 GVLTAY

-564 QMGRRMYDSDT
+564 QMGRRMYDSDA

-603 QAIVIDPR
+603 QAIIIDPR

-631 DYNQYR
+631 DYNQYK
-637 YLIETRMSAALTKPK
+637 YMIETRMSAALTKPK

-658 AAPKA
+658 AAPKV

>member
-1 MVDGYKSDFSGYA
+1 MADGFKSDFSGYA

-20 CSDGRVIRKDAF
+20 CSDGRVIRKNAF
-32 ADQDGAIVPLVFQH
+32 ADQDGTVVPLVFQH

-54 IGKALLENRDD
+54 IGKALLENRED
-65 GVYAYGYLNDTNAGK
+65 GVYAYGYLNDTDAGK

-97 ANKVVQNGADVLH
+97 ANKVIQEGADVLH
-110 GNIREVSLV
+110 GKIREVSLV

-139 DSFEDPSA
+139 DSFEDPSS

-153 CEIEHGEASG
+153 CEIEQGDESG
-163 DPSEVFD
+163 DPSEVFSED
-170 EESLDSVLH
+170 SLNEVLH
-179 SEDEWGPRVDAAKES
+179 ADANAEKHKKEDEPASDDSAKQTAKSEETDS
-194 DKEEDNSESDDTDP
+194 DNSDSESDDEDP
-208 QKIYDS
+208 QKVYDS
-214 LTKEQKA
+214 LNDKQKA
-221 LVNGLVG
+221 LVEGLVG
-228 MALQEGKGLKTDSD
+228 MALNEGKTTSAKTEGEQSN
-242 VKHSDDSDDP
+242 K
-252 TEIYESLNDSQK
+252 QQ
-264 DLVHGLVGLALK
+264 
-276 DKENTV
+276 TV

-287 KGDEMNIFEHNAQV
+287 EGDEMNIFEHNAIE
-301 NVNDGSFEHSEDYQS
+301 GATSFEHSDDYQS
-316 FMQSEG
+316 FMHSEG
-322 VKGATDFT
+322 VKGATDFA
-330 HAQENFFK
+330 HAQENFFR

-345 GSLRKFMLQHAQ
+345 GSLRKFVLQHAQ
-357 DYGIK
+357 NYGIK

-377 PDLFKRDTDWV
+377 PDLYKRDTEW
-388 AGLLSGVHKVPW
+388 AASLLNGVHKVPW
-400 TRIKSAYVDLTPDE
+400 TRIKSEYVDLTPDE

-423 RNNNHRK
+423 HNNNHRK

-445 TVYKKQKVDRDDVLD
+445 TIYKKQKVDRDDVLD

-497 DHINTTCIRPVVFD
+497 EHINTECIRPVVSD
-511 DDLYVMH
+511 DALYVMH

-525 TRTALV
+525 TQTALV

-564 QMGRRMYDSDT
+564 QMGRRLYDSDA

-595 KLKNNNIL
+595 KLKNENIL
-603 QAIVIDPR
+603 QAIIFDPR

-631 DYNQYR
+631 DYNQYK

-658 AAPKA
+658 ASPKA

>member
-1 MVDGYKSDFSGYA
+1 MADGFKSDFSGYA

-20 CSDGRVIRKDAF
+20 CSDGRVIRKNAF
-32 ADQDGAIVPLVFQH
+32 ADQDGTVVPLVFQH

-65 GVYAYGYLNDTNAGK
+65 GVYAYGYLNDTDAGK

-97 ANKVVQNGADVLH
+97 ANKVVQEGADVLH
-110 GNIREVSLV
+110 GKIREVSLV

-139 DSFEDPSA
+139 DSFEDPSS

-153 CEIEHGEASG
+153 CEIEQGDESG
-163 DPSEVFD
+163 DPSEVFSED
-170 EESLDSVLH
+170 SLNEVLH
-179 SEDEWGPRVDAAKES
+179 ADANVEKHKKEDEPASDGSVKQTAKSKETDS
-194 DKEEDNSESDDTDP
+194 DNSDSESDDDDP
-208 QKIYDS
+208 QKVYDT
-214 LTKEQKA
+214 LNDKQKA
-221 LVNGLVG
+221 LVEGLVG
-228 MALQEGKGLKTDSD
+228 MALNEGKTKSAKTEGEQSN
-242 VKHSDDSDDP
+242 K
-252 TEIYESLNDSQK
+252 QQ
-264 DLVHGLVGLALK
+264 
-276 DKENTV
+276 TV

-287 KGDEMNIFEHNAQV
+287 EGDEMNIFEHNATEGV
-301 NVNDGSFEHSEDYQS
+301 TSFEHSDDYQN
-316 FMQSEG
+316 FMHSEG
-322 VKGATDFT
+322 VKGATDFA
-330 HAQENFFK
+330 HAQENFFR

-345 GSLRKFMLQHAQ
+345 GSLQKFVLQHAQ
-357 DYGIK
+357 NYGIK

-377 PDLFKRDTDWV
+377 PDLYKRDTEWV
-388 AGLLSGVHKVPW
+388 AGLLNGVHKVPW

-445 TVYKKQKVDRDDVLD
+445 TIYKKQKVDRDDVLD

-492 DVSAE
+492 EVSAE
-497 DHINTTCIRPVVFD
+497 DHINTECIRPVVSD

-525 TRTALV
+525 TQTALV

-564 QMGRRMYDSDT
+564 QMGRRLYDSDA

-595 KLKNNNIL
+595 KLENHNTL
-603 QAIVIDPR
+603 QAIIVDPR

-631 DYNQYR
+631 DYNQYK

>member
-1 MVDGYKSDFSGYA
+1 MADGFKSDFSGYA

-20 CSDGRVIRKDAF
+20 CSDGRVIRKNAF
-32 ADQDGAIVPLVFQH
+32 ADQDGTVVPLVFQH

-65 GVYAYGYLNDTNAGK
+65 GVYAYGYLNDTDAGK

-97 ANKVVQNGADVLH
+97 ANKVVQEGADVLH
-110 GNIREVSLV
+110 GKIREVSLV

-129 DNVIRHSDDG
+129 DNVIRHSADG
-139 DSFEDPSA
+139 DSFEDPSS

-153 CEIEHGEASG
+153 CEIEQGDESG
-163 DPSEVFD
+163 DPSEVFSED
-170 EESLDSVLH
+170 SLNEVLH
-179 SEDEWGPRVDAAKES
+179 ADANVEKHNKEDKPVSDGSAKQTAKSKETDS
-194 DKEEDNSESDDTDP
+194 DNSDSESDDEDP
-208 QKIYDS
+208 QKVYDS
-214 LTKEQKA
+214 LNDKQKA
-221 LVNGLVG
+221 LVEGLVG
-228 MALQEGKGLKTDSD
+228 MALNEGETKSAKTEGEQSN
-242 VKHSDDSDDP
+242 K
-252 TEIYESLNDSQK
+252 QQ
-264 DLVHGLVGLALK
+264 
-276 DKENTV
+276 TV

-287 KGDEMNIFEHNAQV
+287 EGDEMNIFEHNATE
-301 NVNDGSFEHSEDYQS
+301 GATSFEHSDDYQN
-316 FMQSEG
+316 FMHSEG
-322 VKGATDFT
+322 VKGASDFT
-330 HAQENFFK
+330 HAQENFFR

-345 GSLRKFMLQHAQ
+345 GSLQKFVLQHAQ

-377 PDLFKRDTDWV
+377 PDLYKRDTEWAD
-388 AGLLSGVHKVPW
+388 GLLNGVHKVPW

-445 TVYKKQKVDRDDVLD
+445 TIYKKQKVDRDDVLD
-460 ITEFS
+460 VTEFS

-492 DVSAE
+492 EVSAE
-497 DHINTTCIRPVVFD
+497 DHINTECIRPVVSD

-525 TRTALV
+525 TQTALV

-544 GVLTAF
+544 GNLTAF

-564 QMGRRMYDSDT
+564 QMGRRLYDSDT

-595 KLKNNNIL
+595 KLGNKNIL
-603 QAIVIDPR
+603 QAIIFDPR
-611 DITVG
+611 DYTVG
-616 TDRGGDVTSFNDFDI
+616 TDRGGDVTSFNSFDI
-631 DYNQYR
+631 DYNQYK

>member
-1 MVDGYKSDFSGYA
+1 MADGFKSDFSGYA

-20 CSDGRVIRKDAF
+20 CSDGRVIRKNAF
-32 ADQDGAIVPLVFQH
+32 ADQDGTVVPLVFQH

-65 GVYAYGYLNDTNAGK
+65 GVYAYGYLNDTDAGK

-97 ANKVVQNGADVLH
+97 ANKVVQEGADVLH
-110 GNIREVSLV
+110 GKIREVSLV

-139 DSFEDPSA
+139 DSFEDPSS

-153 CEIEHGEASG
+153 CEIEQGDESG
-163 DPSEVFD
+163 DPSEVFSED
-170 EESLDSVLH
+170 SLNEVLH
-179 SEDEWGPRVDAAKES
+179 ADANVEKHKKEDEAAS
-194 DKEEDNSESDDTDP
+194 DDSAKQTAKSEETDSDNSDSESDDEDP
-208 QKIYDS
+208 QKVYDS
-214 LTKEQKA
+214 LNDKQKA
-221 LVNGLVG
+221 LVEGLVG
-228 MALQEGKGLKTDSD
+228 MALNEGKTTSAKTEGEQSN
-242 VKHSDDSDDP
+242 K
-252 TEIYESLNDSQK
+252 QQ
-264 DLVHGLVGLALK
+264 
-276 DKENTV
+276 TV

-287 KGDEMNIFEHNAQV
+287 EGDEMNIFEHNATE
-301 NVNDGSFEHSEDYQS
+301 GATSFEHSDDYQN
-316 FMQSEG
+316 FMHSEG
-322 VKGATDFT
+322 VKGATDFA
-330 HAQENFFK
+330 HAQENFFR
-338 AAQRDPS
+338 AAQLDPS
-345 GSLRKFMLQHAQ
+345 GSLQKFVLQHAQ
-357 DYGIK
+357 NYGIK

-377 PDLFKRDTDWV
+377 PDLYKRDTEWV
-388 AGLLSGVHKVPW
+388 AGLLNGVHKVPW

-445 TVYKKQKVDRDDVLD
+445 TIYKKQKVDRDDVLD

-497 DHINTTCIRPVVFD
+497 DHINTECIRPVVSD

-525 TRTALV
+525 TQTALV

-564 QMGRRMYDSDT
+564 QMGRRLYDSDT

-595 KLKNNNIL
+595 KLENKNIL
-603 QAIVIDPR
+603 QAIIFDPR

-631 DYNQYR
+631 DYNQYK
-637 YLIETRMSAALTKPK
+637 YMIETRMSAALTKPK

-658 AAPKA
+658 ATPKA

>member
-1 MVDGYKSDFSGYA
+1 MADGFKSDFSGYA

-20 CSDGRVIRKDAF
+20 CSDGRVIRKNAF
-32 ADQDGAIVPLVFQH
+32 ADQDGTVVPLVFQH

-65 GVYAYGYLNDTNAGK
+65 GVYAYGYLNDTDAGK

-97 ANKVVQNGADVLH
+97 ANKVVQEGADVLH
-110 GNIREVSLV
+110 GKIREVSLV

-139 DSFEDPSA
+139 DSFEDPSS

-153 CEIEHGEASG
+153 CEIEQGDESG
-163 DPSEVFD
+163 DPSEVFSED
-170 EESLDSVLH
+170 SLNEVLH
-179 SEDEWGPRVDAAKES
+179 ADANAEKHEKEDEPVSDGSAKQTAKSKETDS
-194 DKEEDNSESDDTDP
+194 DNSDSESDDEDP
-208 QKIYDS
+208 QKVYDS
-214 LTKEQKA
+214 LNDKQKA
-221 LVNGLVG
+221 LVEGLVG
-228 MALQEGKGLKTDSD
+228 MALNEGKTTSAKTEGEQSN
-242 VKHSDDSDDP
+242 K
-252 TEIYESLNDSQK
+252 QQ
-264 DLVHGLVGLALK
+264 
-276 DKENTV
+276 TV

-287 KGDEMNIFEHNAQV
+287 EGDEMNIFEHNATE
-301 NVNDGSFEHSEDYQS
+301 GATSFEHFDDYQS
-316 FMQSEG
+316 FMHSEG

-330 HAQENFFK
+330 HAQENFFR

-345 GSLRKFMLQHAQ
+345 GSLQKFVLQHAQ

-377 PDLFKRDTDWV
+377 PDLYKRDTEWV
-388 AGLLSGVHKVPW
+388 ADLLNGVHKVPW
-400 TRIKSAYVDLTPDE
+400 TRIKSAYVDLTPDQ
-414 ARAKGFTLD
+414 ARAKGYTLD

-445 TVYKKQKVDRDDVLD
+445 TIYKKQKVDRDDVLD

-497 DHINTTCIRPVVFD
+497 DHINTECIRPVVSD

-525 TRTALV
+525 TQTALV

-544 GVLTAF
+544 GVLTAY

-564 QMGRRMYDSDT
+564 QMGRRLYDSDA

-603 QAIVIDPR
+603 QAIIIDPR

-631 DYNQYR
+631 DYNQYK
-637 YLIETRMSAALTKPK
+637 YMIETRMSAALTKPK
-652 SAIVIE
+652 SVIVIE
-658 AAPKA
+658 AAPKE

>member
-1 MVDGYKSDFSGYA
+1 MADGYKSDFSGYA

-97 ANKVVQNGADVLH
+97 ANKVVQNGSDVLH

-129 DNVIRHSDDG
+129 DNIIRHSDDG
-139 DSFEDPSA
+139 DSFEDPSS

-153 CEIEHGEASG
+153 CEIEHGDESG
-163 DPSEVFD
+163 DPSDVFD
-170 EESLDSVLH
+170 EESLDYLLH
-179 SEDEWGPRVDAAKES
+179 AEDEESEDDDDDA
-194 DKEEDNSESDDTDP
+194 EDDDIDP
-208 QKIYDS
+208 QKVYDS
-214 LTKEQKA
+214 LNEDQKA
-221 LVNGLVG
+221 LVDGLVG
-228 MALQEGKGLKTDSD
+228 MALQEGNGSKTGSD
-242 VKHSDDSDDP
+242 VKHSADSDDP
-252 TEIYESLNDSQK
+252 TEKYESQK
-264 DLVHGLVGLALK
+264 NMEHGHVGLALNK
-276 DKENTV
+276 NTV

-287 KGDEMNIFEHNAQV
+287 KGDEMNIFEHNTTVQ
-301 NVNDGSFEHSEDYQS
+301 DGSFEHSDDYQS
-316 FMQSEG
+316 FMHSEG
-322 VKGATDFT
+322 VKGATDFA

-345 GSLRKFMLQHAQ
+345 GSLQKFVLQHAQ
-357 DYGIK
+357 NYGIK

-377 PDLFKRDTDWV
+377 PDLYKRDTDWV

-445 TVYKKQKVDRDDVLD
+445 TIYKKQKVDRDDVLD

-497 DHINTTCIRPVVFD
+497 DHINTECIRPVVFD

-603 QAIVIDPR
+603 QSIIVDPR

-616 TDRGGDVTSFNDFDI
+616 TDRGGDVTSFNNFDI
-631 DYNQYR
+631 DYNQYK
-637 YLIETRMSAALTKPK
+637 YMIETRMSAALTKPK

-658 AAPKA
+658 AVPKE

>member
-1 MVDGYKSDFSGYA
+1 MADGFKSDFSGYA

-32 ADQDGAIVPLVFQH
+32 ADQDGTVVPLVFQH

-65 GVYAYGYLNDTNAGK
+65 GVYAYGYLNDTDAGK

-97 ANKVVQNGADVLH
+97 ANKVVQEGADVLH
-110 GNIREVSLV
+110 GKIREVSLV

-139 DSFEDPSA
+139 DSFEDPSS

-153 CEIEHGEASG
+153 CEIEQGDESG
-163 DPSEVFD
+163 DPSEVFSED
-170 EESLDSVLH
+170 SLNEVLH
-179 SEDEWGPRVDAAKES
+179 ADANVEKHKKEDEPASDDSAKQTAKSEETDS
-194 DKEEDNSESDDTDP
+194 DNSDSESDDEDP
-208 QKIYDS
+208 QKVYDS
-214 LTKEQKA
+214 LNDKQKA
-221 LVNGLVG
+221 LVEGLVG
-228 MALQEGKGLKTDSD
+228 MALNEGKTTSAKTEGEQSN
-242 VKHSDDSDDP
+242 K
-252 TEIYESLNDSQK
+252 QQ
-264 DLVHGLVGLALK
+264 
-276 DKENTV
+276 TV

-287 KGDEMNIFEHNAQV
+287 EGDEMNIFEHNAIE
-301 NVNDGSFEHSEDYQS
+301 GATSFEHSDDYQS
-316 FMQSEG
+316 FMHSEG
-322 VKGATDFT
+322 VKGATDFA
-330 HAQENFFK
+330 HAQENFFR

-345 GSLRKFMLQHAQ
+345 GSLQKFVLQHAQ
-357 DYGIK
+357 NYGIE

-377 PDLFKRDTDWV
+377 PDLYKRDTEWV
-388 AGLLSGVHKVPW
+388 AGLLNGVHKVPW
-400 TRIKSAYVDLTPDE
+400 TRIKSAYVNLTPDE

-445 TVYKKQKVDRDDVLD
+445 TIYKKQKVDRDDVLD

-497 DHINTTCIRPVVFD
+497 DHINTACIRPVVSD

-525 TRTALV
+525 TQTALV

-544 GVLTAF
+544 GNLTAF

-564 QMGRRMYDSDT
+564 QMGRRLYDSDT

-595 KLKNNNIL
+595 KLKNKNTL
-603 QAIVIDPR
+603 QAIIFDPR

-631 DYNQYR
+631 DYNQYK

-658 AAPKA
+658 ATPKA

>member
-1 MVDGYKSDFSGYA
+1 MADGFKSDFSGYA

-32 ADQDGAIVPLVFQH
+32 ADQDGTVVPLVFQH

-65 GVYAYGYLNDTNAGK
+65 GVYAYGYLNDTDAGK

-97 ANKVVQNGADVLH
+97 ANKVVQEGADVLH
-110 GNIREVSLV
+110 GKIREVSLV

-139 DSFEDPSA
+139 DSFEDPSS

-153 CEIEHGEASG
+153 CEIEQGDESG
-163 DPSEVFD
+163 DPSEVFSED
-170 EESLDSVLH
+170 SLNEVLH
-179 SEDEWGPRVDAAKES
+179 ADANVEKHKKEDEPASDDSAKQTAKSEETDLDNS
-194 DKEEDNSESDDTDP
+194 DSESDDEDP
-208 QKIYDS
+208 QKVYDS
-214 LTKEQKA
+214 LNDKQKA
-221 LVNGLVG
+221 LVEGLVG
-228 MALQEGKGLKTDSD
+228 MALNEGKTTSAKTEGEQSN
-242 VKHSDDSDDP
+242 K
-252 TEIYESLNDSQK
+252 QQ
-264 DLVHGLVGLALK
+264 
-276 DKENTV
+276 TV

-287 KGDEMNIFEHNAQV
+287 EGDEMNIFEHNATE
-301 NVNDGSFEHSEDYQS
+301 GTTSFEHSDDYQS
-316 FMQSEG
+316 FMHSEG
-322 VKGATDFT
+322 VKGATDFA
-330 HAQENFFK
+330 HAQENFFR

-345 GSLRKFMLQHAQ
+345 GSLQKFVLQHAQ
-357 DYGIK
+357 NYGIE

-377 PDLFKRDTDWV
+377 PDLYKRDTEWV
-388 AGLLSGVHKVPW
+388 AGLLNGVHKVPW

-445 TVYKKQKVDRDDVLD
+445 TIYKKQKVDRDDVLD

-497 DHINTTCIRPVVFD
+497 DHINTECIRPVVSD

-518 SVGKADE
+518 SVGNADE
-525 TRTALV
+525 TQTALV

-564 QMGRRMYDSDT
+564 QMGRRLYDSDA

-595 KLKNNNIL
+595 KLRNSNVL
-603 QAIVIDPR
+603 QAIIFDPR

-631 DYNQYR
+631 DYNQYK

-658 AAPKA
+658 VAPKA

>member
-1 MVDGYKSDFSGYA
+1 MANGFKSDFSGYA

-20 CSDGRVIRKDAF
+20 CSDGRVIRKNAF
-32 ADQDGAIVPLVFQH
+32 ADQDGTVVPLVFQH

-65 GVYAYGYLNDTNAGK
+65 GVYAYGYLNDTDAGK

-97 ANKVVQNGADVLH
+97 ANKVVQEGADVLH
-110 GNIREVSLV
+110 GKIREVSLV

-139 DSFEDPSA
+139 DSFEDPSS

-153 CEIEHGEASG
+153 CEIEQGDESG
-163 DPSEVFD
+163 DPSEVFSED
-170 EESLDSVLH
+170 SLNEVLH
-179 SEDEWGPRVDAAKES
+179 ADANVEKHKKEDEPASDDSAKQTAKSKETDS
-194 DKEEDNSESDDTDP
+194 DNSDSESDDEDP
-208 QKIYDS
+208 QKVYDS
-214 LTKEQKA
+214 LNDKQKA
-221 LVNGLVG
+221 LVEGLVG
-228 MALQEGKGLKTDSD
+228 MALNEGKTKSAKTEGEQSN
-242 VKHSDDSDDP
+242 K
-252 TEIYESLNDSQK
+252 QQ
-264 DLVHGLVGLALK
+264 
-276 DKENTV
+276 TV

-287 KGDEMNIFEHNAQV
+287 EGDEMNIFEHNAIE
-301 NVNDGSFEHSEDYQS
+301 GTTSFEHSDDYQS
-316 FMQSEG
+316 FMHSEG
-322 VKGATDFT
+322 VKGATDFA
-330 HAQENFFK
+330 HAQENFFR

-345 GSLRKFMLQHAQ
+345 GSLQKFVLQHAQ
-357 DYGIK
+357 NYGIK

-377 PDLFKRDTDWV
+377 PDLYKRDTEWV
-388 AGLLSGVHKVPW
+388 AGLLNGVHKVPW

-445 TVYKKQKVDRDDVLD
+445 TIYKKQKADRDDVLD

-479 EEVARAILIGDGR
+479 EEVARAFLIGDGR
-492 DVSAE
+492 EVSAE
-497 DHINTTCIRPVVFD
+497 DHINTECIRPIVSD

-525 TRTALV
+525 TQTALV

-544 GVLTAF
+544 GNLTAF

-564 QMGRRMYDSDT
+564 QMGRRLYDSDA

-595 KLKNNNIL
+595 KLENRNTL
-603 QAIVIDPR
+603 QAIIVDPR
-611 DITVG
+611 DYTVG

-631 DYNQYR
+631 DYNQYK

>member
-1 MVDGYKSDFSGYA
+1 MADGFKSDFSGYA

-32 ADQDGAIVPLVFQH
+32 ADQDGTVVPLVFQH

-65 GVYAYGYLNDTNAGK
+65 GVYAYGYLNDTDAGK

-97 ANKVVQNGADVLH
+97 ANKVVQEGADVLH
-110 GNIREVSLV
+110 GKIREVSLV

-139 DSFEDPSA
+139 DSFEDPSS

-153 CEIEHGEASG
+153 CEIEQGDESG
-163 DPSEVFD
+163 DPSEVFSED
-170 EESLDSVLH
+170 SLNEVLH
-179 SEDEWGPRVDAAKES
+179 ADANAEKHKKEDEPASDGSAKQTAKSKETDS
-194 DKEEDNSESDDTDP
+194 DNSDSESDDEDP
-208 QKIYDS
+208 QKVYDS
-214 LTKEQKA
+214 LNDKQKA
-221 LVNGLVG
+221 LVEGLVG
-228 MALQEGKGLKTDSD
+228 MALNEGKTKSAKTEGEQSN
-242 VKHSDDSDDP
+242 K
-252 TEIYESLNDSQK
+252 QQ
-264 DLVHGLVGLALK
+264 
-276 DKENTV
+276 TV

-287 KGDEMNIFEHNAQV
+287 EGDEMNIFEHNATE
-301 NVNDGSFEHSEDYQS
+301 GTTSFEHSDDYQS
-316 FMQSEG
+316 FMHSEG
-322 VKGATDFT
+322 VKGATDFA
-330 HAQENFFK
+330 HAQENFFR

-345 GSLRKFMLQHAQ
+345 GSLQKFVLQHAQ
-357 DYGIK
+357 NYGIK

-377 PDLFKRDTDWV
+377 PDLYKRDTEWV
-388 AGLLSGVHKVPW
+388 AGLLNGVHKVPW

-445 TVYKKQKVDRDDVLD
+445 TIYKKQKVDRDDVLD

-479 EEVARAILIGDGR
+479 EEVARAFLIGDGR
-492 DVSAE
+492 EVSAE
-497 DHINTTCIRPVVFD
+497 DHINTECIRPIVSD

-525 TRTALV
+525 TQTALV

-544 GVLTAF
+544 GNLTAF

-564 QMGRRMYDSDT
+564 QMGRRLYDSDT

-595 KLKNNNIL
+595 KLENHNTL
-603 QAIVIDPR
+603 QAIIFDPR
-611 DITVG
+611 DYTVG
-616 TDRGGDVTSFNDFDI
+616 THRGGDVTSFNDFDI
-631 DYNQYR
+631 DYNQYK

>member
-1 MVDGYKSDFSGYA
+1 MTDGFKSDFSGYA

-32 ADQDGAIVPLVFQH
+32 ADQDGTVVPLVFQH

-65 GVYAYGYLNDTNAGK
+65 GVYAYGYLNDTDAGK

-97 ANKVVQNGADVLH
+97 ANKVVQEGADVLH
-110 GNIREVSLV
+110 GKIREVSLV
-119 FAGANPEATI
+119 FSGANPEATI

-139 DSFEDPSA
+139 DSFEDPSS

-153 CEIEHGEASG
+153 CEIEQGDESG
-163 DPSEVFD
+163 DPSEVFSED
-170 EESLDSVLH
+170 SLNEVLH
-179 SEDEWGPRVDAAKES
+179 ADSNVEKHKKEDEPASDDSAKQTAKSKETDS
-194 DKEEDNSESDDTDP
+194 DNSDSESDDEDP
-208 QKIYDS
+208 QKVYDS
-214 LTKEQKA
+214 LNDKQKA
-221 LVNGLVG
+221 LVEGLVG
-228 MALQEGKGLKTDSD
+228 MALNEGKTTSAKTEGEQSN
-242 VKHSDDSDDP
+242 K
-252 TEIYESLNDSQK
+252 QQ
-264 DLVHGLVGLALK
+264 
-276 DKENTV
+276 TV

-287 KGDEMNIFEHNAQV
+287 EGDEMNIFEHNAIE
-301 NVNDGSFEHSEDYQS
+301 GTTSFEHSDDYQS
-316 FMQSEG
+316 FMHSEG
-322 VKGATDFT
+322 VKGATDFA
-330 HAQENFFK
+330 HAQENFFR

-345 GSLRKFMLQHAQ
+345 GSLQKFVLQHAQ
-357 DYGIK
+357 NYGIK
-362 NIDVFFPDARAERTE
+362 NIDVFFPDARVERTE
-377 PDLFKRDTDWV
+377 PDLYKRDTEWV
-388 AGLLSGVHKVPW
+388 AGLLNGVHKVPW

-423 RNNNHRK
+423 RNDNHRK

-445 TVYKKQKVDRDDVLD
+445 TIYKKQKVDRDDVLD

-492 DVSAE
+492 EVSAE
-497 DHINTTCIRPVVFD
+497 DHINTECIRPVVSD

-525 TRTALV
+525 TQTALV

-564 QMGRRMYDSDT
+564 QMGRRLYDSDA

-595 KLKNNNIL
+595 KLENNNIL
-603 QAIVIDPR
+603 QAIIVDPR

-631 DYNQYR
+631 DYNHYK
-637 YLIETRMSAALTKPK
+637 YMIETRMSAALTKPK

>member
-1 MVDGYKSDFSGYA
+1 MANSYKSDFSGYA

-32 ADQDGAIVPLVFQH
+32 ADQDGTIVPLVFQH

-65 GVYAYGYLNDTNAGK
+65 GVYAYGYLNDTSAGK

-139 DSFEDPSA
+139 DSFEDPSS
-147 ISANFL
+147 ISANFM
-153 CEIEHGEASG
+153 CELEHGDESG

-170 EESLDSVLH
+170 EESLDYLLH
-179 SEDEWGPRVDAAKES
+179 ADDED
-194 DKEEDNSESDDTDP
+194 SDDNDP
-208 QKIYDS
+208 QEVYDS
-214 LTKEQKA
+214 LNAEQKA
-221 LVNGLVG
+221 LVDGLVG
-228 MALQEGKGLKTDSD
+228 MALQEGQGSKAGSD

-252 TEIYESLNDSQK
+252 TKIYESLNDSQK
-264 DLVHGLVGLALK
+264 NLVQGLVGLAL
-276 DKENTV
+276 KENTV

-287 KGDEMNIFEHNAQV
+287 KGDTMNIFEHNATVQ
-301 NVNDGSFEHSEDYQS
+301 DGSFEHSDDYQN
-316 FMQSEG
+316 FMHSEG
-322 VKGATDFT
+322 VKGATDFA

-345 GSLRKFMLQHAQ
+345 GSFQKFVLQHAQ

-377 PDLFKRDTDWV
+377 PDLYKRDTEWV
-388 AGLLSGVHKVPW
+388 AGLLNGVHKVPW

-445 TVYKKQKVDRDDVLD
+445 TIYKKQKVDRDDVLD

-492 DVSAE
+492 EVSAE
-497 DHINTTCIRPVVFD
+497 DHINTECIRPVVSD
-511 DDLYVMH
+511 DDLYVKH
-518 SVGKADE
+518 SVGDKNE
-525 TRTALV
+525 TQTALV

-544 GVLTAF
+544 GVLTAY

-564 QMGRRMYDSDT
+564 QMGHRLYDSDA

-603 QAIVIDPR
+603 QAIILDPR

-631 DYNQYR
+631 DYNQYK
-637 YLIETRMSAALTKPK
+637 YMIETRMSAALTKPK

>member
-1 MVDGYKSDFSGYA
+1 MADGFKSDFSGYA

-32 ADQDGAIVPLVFQH
+32 ADQDGTVVPLVFQH

-65 GVYAYGYLNDTNAGK
+65 GVYAYGYLNDTDAGK

-97 ANKVVQNGADVLH
+97 ANKVVQEGADVLH
-110 GNIREVSLV
+110 GKIREVSLV

-139 DSFEDPSA
+139 DSFEDPSS

-153 CEIEHGEASG
+153 CEIEQGDESG
-163 DPSEVFD
+163 DPSEVFSED
-170 EESLDSVLH
+170 SLNEVLH
-179 SEDEWGPRVDAAKES
+179 ADANVEKHKKEDEPASDGSAKQTAKSEETDS
-194 DKEEDNSESDDTDP
+194 DNSDSESDDEDP
-208 QKIYDS
+208 QKVYDS
-214 LTKEQKA
+214 LNDKQKA
-221 LVNGLVG
+221 LVEGLVG
-228 MALQEGKGLKTDSD
+228 MALNEGKTTSAKTEGEQSN
-242 VKHSDDSDDP
+242 K
-252 TEIYESLNDSQK
+252 QQ
-264 DLVHGLVGLALK
+264 
-276 DKENTV
+276 TV

-287 KGDEMNIFEHNAQV
+287 EGDEMNIFEHNAIE
-301 NVNDGSFEHSEDYQS
+301 GATSFEHSDDYQS
-316 FMQSEG
+316 FMHSEG
-322 VKGATDFT
+322 VKGATDFA
-330 HAQENFFK
+330 HAQENFFR

-345 GSLRKFMLQHAQ
+345 GSLQKFVLQHAQ
-357 DYGIK
+357 NYGIK

-377 PDLFKRDTDWV
+377 PDLYKRDTEWV
-388 AGLLSGVHKVPW
+388 AGLLNGVHKVPW

-445 TVYKKQKVDRDDVLD
+445 TIYKKQKVDRDDVLD

-479 EEVARAILIGDGR
+479 EEVARAFLIGDGR
-492 DVSAE
+492 EISAE
-497 DHINTTCIRPVVFD
+497 DHINTECIRPIVSD

-525 TRTALV
+525 TQTALV

-544 GVLTAF
+544 GNLTAF

-564 QMGRRMYDSDT
+564 QMGRRLYDSDT

-595 KLKNNNIL
+595 KLENRNTL
-603 QAIVIDPR
+603 QAIIVDPR
-611 DITVG
+611 DYTVG
-616 TDRGGDVTSFNDFDI
+616 TDRGGDVTSFDNFDI

>member
-1 MVDGYKSDFSGYA
+1 MANSYKSDFSGYA

-32 ADQDGAIVPLVFQH
+32 ADQDGTIVPLVFQH

-139 DSFEDPSA
+139 DSFEDPSS

-153 CEIEHGEASG
+153 CEIEHGDESG
-163 DPSEVFD
+163 DPSDVFD
-170 EESLDSVLH
+170 EEFLNSVLH
-179 SEDEWGPRVDAAKES
+179 SEDEWGPRVEAAKES
-194 DKEEDNSESDDTDP
+194 AKESDNDDDP
-208 QKIYDS
+208 QKVYDS
-214 LTKEQKA
+214 LNEKQKA

-228 MALQEGKGLKTDSD
+228 MALQEGKESTDSD
-242 VKHSDDSDDP
+242 VKYPAEND
-252 TEIYESLNDSQK
+252 ESSNDSQK
-264 DLVHGLVGLALK
+264 D
-276 DKENTV
+276 KENAV
-282 EQSAD
+282 EHSAE
-287 KGDEMNIFEHNAQV
+287 KGDKMNIFEHNAT
-301 NVNDGSFEHSEDYQS
+301 VNDGSFEHSDDYQN
-316 FMQSEG
+316 FMHSDG
-322 VKGATDFT
+322 VKGATDFS
-330 HAQENFFK
+330 HAQENFFR

-345 GSLRKFMLQHAQ
+345 GSLQKFVLQHAQ

-377 PDLFKRDTDWV
+377 PDLYKRDTEWV
-388 AGLLSGVHKVPW
+388 AGLLNGVHKVPW

-445 TVYKKQKVDRDDVLD
+445 TIYKKQKVDRDDVLD

-492 DVSAE
+492 EVSAE
-497 DHINTTCIRPVVFD
+497 DHINTECIRPVVSD

-518 SVGKADE
+518 SVGDKNE
-525 TRTALV
+525 TQTALV

-544 GVLTAF
+544 GVLTAY

-564 QMGRRMYDSDT
+564 QMGRRLYDSDA

-603 QAIVIDPR
+603 QAIIVDPR

-616 TDRGGDVTSFNDFDI
+616 TDRGGDVTSFDDFDI
-631 DYNQYR
+631 DYNKYK

>member
-1 MVDGYKSDFSGYA
+1 MADGFKSDFSGYA

-20 CSDGRVIRKDAF
+20 CSDGRVIRKNAF
-32 ADQDGAIVPLVFQH
+32 ADQDGTVVPLVFQH
-46 DHTSPLSV
+46 DHTSPFSV

-65 GVYAYGYLNDTNAGK
+65 GVYAYGYLNDTDAGK

-97 ANKVVQNGADVLH
+97 ANKVVQEGADVLH
-110 GNIREVSLV
+110 GKIREVSLV
-119 FAGANPEATI
+119 FSGANPEATI

-139 DSFEDPSA
+139 DSFEDPSS

-153 CEIEHGEASG
+153 CEIEQGDESG
-163 DPSEVFD
+163 DPSEVFSED
-170 EESLDSVLH
+170 SLNEVLH
-179 SEDEWGPRVDAAKES
+179 ADENVEKHKKEDEPVSDGSAKQTAKSKETDS
-194 DKEEDNSESDDTDP
+194 DNSDSESDDEDP
-208 QKIYDS
+208 QKVYDS
-214 LTKEQKA
+214 LNDKQKA
-221 LVNGLVG
+221 LVEGLVG
-228 MALQEGKGLKTDSD
+228 MALNEGKTTSAKTEGEQSN
-242 VKHSDDSDDP
+242 K
-252 TEIYESLNDSQK
+252 QQ
-264 DLVHGLVGLALK
+264 
-276 DKENTV
+276 TV

-287 KGDEMNIFEHNAQV
+287 EGDEMNIFEHNATE
-301 NVNDGSFEHSEDYQS
+301 GATSFEHSDDYQS
-316 FMQSEG
+316 FMHSEG
-322 VKGATDFT
+322 VKGATDFA
-330 HAQENFFK
+330 HAQENFFR

-345 GSLRKFMLQHAQ
+345 GSLQKFVLQHAQ

-362 NIDVFFPDARAERTE
+362 KIDAFFPDARAERTE
-377 PDLFKRDTDWV
+377 PDLYKRDTEWV
-388 AGLLSGVHKVPW
+388 AGLLNGVHKVPW

-423 RNNNHRK
+423 RDNNHRK

-445 TVYKKQKVDRDDVLD
+445 TIYKKQKVDRDDVLD

-492 DVSAE
+492 EVSAE
-497 DHINTTCIRPVVFD
+497 DHINTECIRPVVSD

-525 TRTALV
+525 TQTALV

-564 QMGRRMYDSDT
+564 QMGRRLYDSDA

-595 KLKNNNIL
+595 KLENRHIL
-603 QAIVIDPR
+603 QAIIVDPR

-631 DYNQYR
+631 DYNQYK

-658 AAPKA
+658 ATPKA

>member
-1 MVDGYKSDFSGYA
+1 MADGFKSDFSGYA

-32 ADQDGAIVPLVFQH
+32 ADQDGTVVPLVFQH

-65 GVYAYGYLNDTNAGK
+65 GVYAYGYLNDTDAGK

-97 ANKVVQNGADVLH
+97 ANKVVQEGADVLH
-110 GNIREVSLV
+110 GKIREVSLV

-139 DSFEDPSA
+139 DSFEDPSS

-153 CEIEHGEASG
+153 CEIEQGDESG
-163 DPSEVFD
+163 DPSEIFSED
-170 EESLDSVLH
+170 SLNEVLH
-179 SEDEWGPRVDAAKES
+179 ADANAEKHKKEDEPASDDSAKQTAKSEETDS
-194 DKEEDNSESDDTDP
+194 DDSDSESDDEDP
-208 QKIYDS
+208 QKVYDS
-214 LTKEQKA
+214 LNDKQKA
-221 LVNGLVG
+221 LVEGLVG
-228 MALQEGKGLKTDSD
+228 MALNEGKTTSAKTEGEQSN
-242 VKHSDDSDDP
+242 K
-252 TEIYESLNDSQK
+252 QQ
-264 DLVHGLVGLALK
+264 
-276 DKENTV
+276 TV

-287 KGDEMNIFEHNAQV
+287 EGDEMNIFEHNATE
-301 NVNDGSFEHSEDYQS
+301 GATSFEHSDDYQN
-316 FMQSEG
+316 FMHSEG
-322 VKGATDFT
+322 VKGATDFA

-345 GSLRKFMLQHAQ
+345 GSLQKFVLQHAQ

-377 PDLFKRDTDWV
+377 PDLYKRDTEWV
-388 AGLLSGVHKVPW
+388 AGLLNGVHKVPW
-400 TRIKSAYVDLTPDE
+400 TRIKSAYVDLTPDQ
-414 ARAKGFTLD
+414 ARAKGYTLD

-445 TVYKKQKVDRDDVLD
+445 TIYKKQKVDRDDVLD

-479 EEVARAILIGDGR
+479 EEVARAFLIGDGR
-492 DVSAE
+492 EVSAE
-497 DHINTTCIRPVVFD
+497 DHINTECIRPIVSD

-525 TRTALV
+525 TQTALV

-564 QMGRRMYDSDT
+564 QMGRRLYDSDA

-595 KLKNNNIL
+595 KLKNNNVL
-603 QAIVIDPR
+603 QAIIIDPR
-611 DITVG
+611 DYTVG
-616 TDRGGDVTSFNDFDI
+616 TDRGGDVTSFDDFDI
-631 DYNQYR
+631 DYNQYK

-658 AAPKA
+658 AAPKE

>member
-1 MVDGYKSDFSGYA
+1 MADGFKSDFSGYA

-20 CSDGRVIRKDAF
+20 CSDGRVIRKNAF
-32 ADQDGAIVPLVFQH
+32 ADQDGTVVPLVFQH

-65 GVYAYGYLNDTNAGK
+65 GVYAYGYLNDTDAGK

-97 ANKVVQNGADVLH
+97 ANKVVQEGADVLH
-110 GNIREVSLV
+110 GKIREVSLV

-139 DSFEDPSA
+139 DSFEDPSS

-153 CEIEHGEASG
+153 CEIEQGDESG
-163 DPSEVFD
+163 DPSEVFSED
-170 EESLDSVLH
+170 SLNEVLH
-179 SEDEWGPRVDAAKES
+179 ADANVEKHKKEDEPASDDSAKQTAKSKETDS
-194 DKEEDNSESDDTDP
+194 DNSDSESDDEDP
-208 QKIYDS
+208 QKVYDS
-214 LTKEQKA
+214 LNDKQKA
-221 LVNGLVG
+221 LVEGLVG
-228 MALQEGKGLKTDSD
+228 MALNEGKTTSAKTEGEQSN
-242 VKHSDDSDDP
+242 K
-252 TEIYESLNDSQK
+252 QQ
-264 DLVHGLVGLALK
+264 
-276 DKENTV
+276 TV

-287 KGDEMNIFEHNAQV
+287 EGDEMNIFEHNAIE
-301 NVNDGSFEHSEDYQS
+301 GATSFEHSDDYQS
-316 FMQSEG
+316 FMHSEG
-322 VKGATDFT
+322 VKGATDFA
-330 HAQENFFK
+330 HAQENFFR

-345 GSLRKFMLQHAQ
+345 GSLQKFVLQHAQ
-357 DYGIK
+357 NYGIK

-377 PDLFKRDTDWV
+377 PDLYKRDTEWV
-388 AGLLSGVHKVPW
+388 AGLLNGVHKVPW

-445 TVYKKQKVDRDDVLD
+445 TIYKKQKVDRDDVLD

-492 DVSAE
+492 EVSAE
-497 DHINTTCIRPVVFD
+497 DHINTECIRPVVSD

-525 TRTALV
+525 TQTALV

-564 QMGRRMYDSDT
+564 QMGRRLYDSDA

-595 KLKNNNIL
+595 KLENNNIL
-603 QAIVIDPR
+603 QAIIVDPR

-631 DYNQYR
+631 DYNQYK

>member
-1 MVDGYKSDFSGYA
+1 MVYKSDFSGYA

-32 ADQDGAIVPLVFQH
+32 ADQDGTIVPLVFQH

-65 GVYAYGYLNDTNAGK
+65 GVYVYGYLNDTNAGK

-129 DNVIRHSDDG
+129 DNVIRHSDNG

-179 SEDEWGPRVDAAKES
+179 SEDEWGPRIEAAKES
-194 DKEEDNSESDDTDP
+194 GNDSESDDDDP
-208 QKIYDS
+208 QKVYDS
-214 LTKEQKA
+214 LNEKQKA

-228 MALQEGKGLKTDSD
+228 MALQEGQESTDSD
-242 VKHSDDSDDP
+242 VKHSADSDNP
-252 TEIYESLNDSQK
+252 VEKYESLNDSQK
-264 DLVHGLVGLALK
+264 DKKNAIEHSVY
-276 DKENTV
+276 
-282 EQSAD
+282 
-287 KGDEMNIFEHNAQV
+287 KGDKMNIFEHNAQV
-301 NVNDGSFEHSEDYQS
+301 NVNDGSFEHSEDYKS

-322 VKGATDFT
+322 VNGATDFA

-345 GSLRKFMLQHAQ
+345 GSLQKFMLQHAQ
-357 DYGIK
+357 NYGIK

-377 PDLFKRDTDWV
+377 PDLYKRDTDWV

-492 DVSAE
+492 EVSAE
-497 DHINTTCIRPVVFD
+497 DHINTECIRPVVFD

-616 TDRGGDVTSFNDFDI
+616 TDRGGDVTSFDDFDI
-631 DYNQYR
+631 DYNQYK

-658 AAPKA
+658 AAPKE

>member
-1 MVDGYKSDFSGYA
+1 MADGFKSDFSGYA

-20 CSDGRVIRKDAF
+20 CSDGRVIRKNAF
-32 ADQDGAIVPLVFQH
+32 ADQDGTVVPLVFQH

-65 GVYAYGYLNDTNAGK
+65 GVYAYGYLNDTDAGK

-97 ANKVVQNGADVLH
+97 ANKVVQEGADVLH
-110 GNIREVSLV
+110 GKIREVSLV

-139 DSFEDPSA
+139 DSFEDPSS

-153 CEIEHGEASG
+153 CEIEQGDESG
-163 DPSEVFD
+163 DPSEVFSED
-170 EESLDSVLH
+170 SLNEVLH
-179 SEDEWGPRVDAAKES
+179 ADAKAEKHEKEDEPVSDGSAKQTAKS
-194 DKEEDNSESDDTDP
+194 KETDSDNSDFESDDEDP
-208 QKIYDS
+208 QKVYDS
-214 LTKEQKA
+214 LNDKQKA
-221 LVNGLVG
+221 LVEGLVG
-228 MALQEGKGLKTDSD
+228 MALNEGKTTSAKTEGEQSN
-242 VKHSDDSDDP
+242 K
-252 TEIYESLNDSQK
+252 QQ
-264 DLVHGLVGLALK
+264 
-276 DKENTV
+276 TV

-287 KGDEMNIFEHNAQV
+287 EGDEMNIFEHNAIE
-301 NVNDGSFEHSEDYQS
+301 GTTSFEHSDDYQS
-316 FMQSEG
+316 FMHSEG
-322 VKGATDFT
+322 VKGATDFA
-330 HAQENFFK
+330 HAQENFFR

-345 GSLRKFMLQHAQ
+345 GSLQKFVLQHAQ

-377 PDLFKRDTDWV
+377 PDLYKRDTEWV
-388 AGLLSGVHKVPW
+388 AGLLNGVHKVPW

-414 ARAKGFTLD
+414 ARAKGYTLD

-445 TVYKKQKVDRDDVLD
+445 TIYKKQKVDRDDVLD

-497 DHINTTCIRPVVFD
+497 DHINTECIRPVVSD

-525 TRTALV
+525 TQTALV

-544 GVLTAF
+544 GVLTAY

-564 QMGRRMYDSDT
+564 QMGRRLYDSDA

-603 QAIVIDPR
+603 QAIIIDPR

-631 DYNQYR
+631 DYNQYK
-637 YLIETRMSAALTKPK
+637 YMIETRMSAALTKPK

-658 AAPKA
+658 AAPKE

>member
-1 MVDGYKSDFSGYA
+1 MTDGFKSDFSGYA

-32 ADQDGAIVPLVFQH
+32 ADQDGTVVPLVFQH

-65 GVYAYGYLNDTNAGK
+65 GVYAYGYLNDTDAGK

-97 ANKVVQNGADVLH
+97 ANKVVQEGADVLH
-110 GNIREVSLV
+110 GKIREVSLV

-139 DSFEDPSA
+139 DSFEDPFS

-153 CEIEHGEASG
+153 CEIEQGDESG
-163 DPSEVFD
+163 DPSEVFSED
-170 EESLDSVLH
+170 SLNEVLH
-179 SEDEWGPRVDAAKES
+179 ADANVEKHKKEDEPASDGSAKQTAKSKETDSDDSDA
-194 DKEEDNSESDDTDP
+194 ESDDEDP
-208 QKIYDS
+208 QKVYDS
-214 LTKEQKA
+214 LNDKQKA
-221 LVNGLVG
+221 LVEGLVG
-228 MALQEGKGLKTDSD
+228 MALNEGKTTSVKTEGEQSN
-242 VKHSDDSDDP
+242 K
-252 TEIYESLNDSQK
+252 QQ
-264 DLVHGLVGLALK
+264 
-276 DKENTV
+276 TV

-287 KGDEMNIFEHNAQV
+287 EGDEMNIFEHNVTEGAT
-301 NVNDGSFEHSEDYQS
+301 SFEHSDDYQS
-316 FMQSEG
+316 FMHSEG
-322 VKGATDFT
+322 VKGATDFA
-330 HAQENFFK
+330 HAQENFFR

-345 GSLRKFMLQHAQ
+345 GSLQKFVLQHAQ
-357 DYGIK
+357 NYGIK

-377 PDLFKRDTDWV
+377 PDLYKRDTEWV
-388 AGLLSGVHKVPW
+388 AGLLNGVHKVPW
-400 TRIKSAYVDLTPDE
+400 TRIKSTYVDLTQDE

-492 DVSAE
+492 EVSAE
-497 DHINTTCIRPVVFD
+497 DHINTECIRPVVSD

-525 TRTALV
+525 TQTALV

-564 QMGRRMYDSDT
+564 QMGRRLYDSDA

-595 KLKNNNIL
+595 KLENNDIL
-603 QAIVIDPR
+603 QAIIVDPR

-631 DYNQYR
+631 DYNQYK
-637 YLIETRMSAALTKPK
+637 YMIETRMSAALTKPK

-658 AAPKA
+658 AAPKV